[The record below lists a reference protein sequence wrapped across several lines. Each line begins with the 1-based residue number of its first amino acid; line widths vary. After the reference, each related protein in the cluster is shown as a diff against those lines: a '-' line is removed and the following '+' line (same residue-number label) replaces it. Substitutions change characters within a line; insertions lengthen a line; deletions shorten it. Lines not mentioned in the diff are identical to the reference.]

1 MSTMIYSGKTKYDIY
16 VTYLEDG
23 ESKTEKF
30 IEAVDEF
37 SVEVGIQGF
46 TLAWKKDGEYFEED
60 FTNNMDVKVLQSDSK
75 SEKSDLIRLSF
86 YDGTSV
92 VLPSDWLVYDTT
104 WKEFKKVRDVSKND
118 VLKAY
123 TDKRTVS
130 SVEDLGRETF
140 TDVED
145 AETDKSET
153 DSEDSGETVP
163 VICESC
169 LDRYVR
175 HIVHEEL
182 ANHFVAFGL
191 GMFDVV
197 CNYDENEED

>member
-46 TLAWKKDGEYFEED
+46 TLAWKKDGEYSEED
-60 FTNNMDVKVLQSDSK
+60 FPNYMDVKVLQSDSK
-75 SEKSDLIRLSF
+75 LEKSDL
-86 YDGTSV
+86 
-92 VLPSDWLVYDTT
+92 
-104 WKEFKKVRDVSKND
+104 
-118 VLKAY
+118 
-123 TDKRTVS
+123 
-130 SVEDLGRETF
+130 
-140 TDVED
+140 TDVKD
-145 AETDKSET
+145 AETDKPET

>member
-23 ESKTEKF
+23 ASKTEKF

-46 TLAWKKDGEYFEED
+46 TLAWKKDGEYSEED
-60 FTNNMDVKVLQSDSK
+60 FPNYMDVKVLQSDSK
-75 SEKSDLIRLSF
+75 SEKSDS
-86 YDGTSV
+86 
-92 VLPSDWLVYDTT
+92 
-104 WKEFKKVRDVSKND
+104 
-118 VLKAY
+118 
-123 TDKRTVS
+123 TD
-130 SVEDLGRETF
+130 F
-140 TDVED
+140 ED

-169 LDRYVR
+169 LDKHIRR
-175 HIVHEEL
+175 IVHEEL
-182 ANHFVAFGL
+182 ASHFGIFAL
-191 GMFDVV
+191 DMFDVV
-197 CNYDENEED
+197 CNYDDDEDED

>member
-46 TLAWKKDGEYFEED
+46 TLAWKKDGEYSEED
-60 FTNNMDVKVLQSDSK
+60 FPNYMDVKVLQSESK
-75 SEKSDLIRLSF
+75 SKKSDL
-86 YDGTSV
+86 
-92 VLPSDWLVYDTT
+92 
-104 WKEFKKVRDVSKND
+104 
-118 VLKAY
+118 
-123 TDKRTVS
+123 
-130 SVEDLGRETF
+130 
-140 TDVED
+140 TDVKD
-145 AETDKSET
+145 AETDKPET

-182 ANHFVAFGL
+182 ANHLVAFGL

-197 CNYDENEED
+197 CNYDENEDD

>member
-37 SVEVGIQGF
+37 SVEVGIQCF
-46 TLAWKKDGEYFEED
+46 TLAWKKDGEYSEED
-60 FTNNMDVKVLQSDSK
+60 FPNYMDVKVLQSDSK
-75 SEKSDLIRLSF
+75 SEKSDL
-86 YDGTSV
+86 
-92 VLPSDWLVYDTT
+92 
-104 WKEFKKVRDVSKND
+104 
-118 VLKAY
+118 
-123 TDKRTVS
+123 
-130 SVEDLGRETF
+130 
-140 TDVED
+140 TDVKD
-145 AETDKSET
+145 AETDKPET

-182 ANHFVAFGL
+182 ANHFTAFGL

>member
-37 SVEVGIQGF
+37 SVDVGIQGF
-46 TLAWKKDGEYFEED
+46 TLAWKKDGEYSEED
-60 FTNNMDVKVLQSDSK
+60 FPNYMDVKVLQSDSK
-75 SEKSDLIRLSF
+75 SEKSDL
-86 YDGTSV
+86 
-92 VLPSDWLVYDTT
+92 
-104 WKEFKKVRDVSKND
+104 
-118 VLKAY
+118 
-123 TDKRTVS
+123 
-130 SVEDLGRETF
+130 

-145 AETDKSET
+145 AETDKPET

-163 VICESC
+163 LICESC

-182 ANHFVAFGL
+182 ADHLVAFGL

-197 CNYDENEED
+197 CNYDDDEDED

>member
-16 VTYLEDG
+16 VTHPEDD
-23 ESKTEKF
+23 ESKTVKF
-30 IEAVDEF
+30 IKAVDEF

-46 TLAWKKDGEYFEED
+46 TLAWMKDGEYSEED
-60 FTNNMDVKVLQSDSK
+60 FPNYMDVKALQSDSK
-75 SEKSDLIRLSF
+75 SEKPDL
-86 YDGTSV
+86 
-92 VLPSDWLVYDTT
+92 
-104 WKEFKKVRDVSKND
+104 
-118 VLKAY
+118 
-123 TDKRTVS
+123 
-130 SVEDLGRETF
+130 
-140 TDVED
+140 TDVKD
-145 AETDKSET
+145 AETDKPET